1 MRGRDSQGVYL
12 LYTLLYLK
20 WITNK
25 DLPYKHIELCSV
37 LCASLDGRE
46 VWGRM
51 DTGVCMAETLC
62 CLPETIT
69 ALLIGYTSIQNIK
82 VLKKNFF
89 FKRMAGLSSRSVPG
103 LGRLVPPASSPMA
116 NLVSW
121 YPLLDSPVLLKL
133 WIQFYIICLPL
144 ASGSP

>member
-1 MRGRDSQGVYL
+1 
-12 LYTLLYLK
+12 
-20 WITNK
+20 
-25 DLPYKHIELCSV
+25 
-37 LCASLDGRE
+37 
-46 VWGRM
+46 
-51 DTGVCMAETLC
+51 
-62 CLPETIT
+62 
-69 ALLIGYTSIQNIK
+69 
-82 VLKKNFF
+82 
-89 FKRMAGLSSRSVPG
+89 MAGLSSRSVPG